1 MGAQREGTG
10 EQGSTGTLG
19 AQHQCQ
25 LVPGIEGPFRYPLP
39 FLGPPCSACSH
50 PRGGDLPLSPQQV
63 SHSIRGAQPRS
74 LPHTARPGGPAAAVP
89 PAPAKCC
96 SPQRYLQPL
105 LLPQDPGVT
114 AGLLHQVIPITAC
127 PDARPARGQHHA
139 GVGPRSLQPPRVLR
153 EPQPRAA
160 GPHRAADAAVRV
172 PLCKKLLHTTAW
184 FWQVCFVTECPPH
197 LPALLQDPAPSPVP
211 GGCAASCPPLPP
223 ALWGLLSLPTA
234 PEGARLPAPSRGG
247 HRPRDKARAAAPT
260 PVPNA
265 RARGRDC
272 PETLPRCLA
281 QSMAA
286 PSQPTGTS
294 TGGSWGCPW

>member
-1 MGAQREGTG
+1 M
-10 EQGSTGTLG
+10 
-19 AQHQCQ
+19 
-25 LVPGIEGPFRYPLP
+25 
-39 FLGPPCSACSH
+39 
-50 PRGGDLPLSPQQV
+50 SPQQV

-234 PEGARLPAPSRGG
+234 PEGARLPAPSRGDTDPG
-247 HRPRDKARAAAPT
+247 TKLGLQLPPWSQMPGLVAGTAPRLCPAAWPSPWQPHPSQLGPARGEAGGAPGRAPT
-260 PVPNA
+260 VP
-265 RARGRDC
+265 
-272 PETLPRCLA
+272 
-281 QSMAA
+281 
-286 PSQPTGTS
+286 
-294 TGGSWGCPW
+294 GCPLGHVCPHN